1 MKFKDKFY
9 NVESTEKEITSAPG
23 IDMIDYKA
31 LFPIFVVDLSKQQDK
46 VKHTLSEI
54 TIHARFQVAI
64 PQHTRAF
71 AVLISD
77 KFMKLE
83 SDGNRLVCTVN
94 E

>member
-23 IDMIDYKA
+23 INPIEYRT
-31 LFPIFVVDLSKQQDK
+31 LFPIFVVDLSKQAEQ

-54 TIHARFQVAI
+54 TVHARFSQNV
-64 PQHTRAF
+64 PGNTRAF

-83 SDGNRLVCTVN
+83 SDGNRLVLVH
-94 E
+94 